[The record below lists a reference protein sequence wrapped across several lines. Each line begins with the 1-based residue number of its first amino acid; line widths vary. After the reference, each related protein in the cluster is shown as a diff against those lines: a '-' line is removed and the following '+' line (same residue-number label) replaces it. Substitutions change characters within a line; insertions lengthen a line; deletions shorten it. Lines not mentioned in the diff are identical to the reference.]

1 MQAVDLKPLND
12 HQILIDFS
20 NGEKRLFD
28 LKYVMNCQEVSETM
42 KARWKIMVEKGNF
55 SHVEILY
62 GDVVWPGWVEILSS
76 ELLKFTTPF
85 ECEVKS
91 DVVDT

>member
-1 MQAVDLKPLND
+1 MQAIDLKPLND
-12 HQILIDFS
+12 HQILIGFS

-28 LKYVMNCQEVSETM
+28 LEYVMNCQEISETM

-55 SHVEILY
+55 SNVEILY

-85 ECEVKS
+85 DGKKEA
-91 DVVDT
+91 DI